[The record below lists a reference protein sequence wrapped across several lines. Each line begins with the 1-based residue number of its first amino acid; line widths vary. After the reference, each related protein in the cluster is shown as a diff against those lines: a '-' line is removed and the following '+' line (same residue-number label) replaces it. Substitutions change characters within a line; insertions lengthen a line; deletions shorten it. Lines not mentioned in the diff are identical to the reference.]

1 MSDFRFGELRERS
14 LHRQLKVFY
23 RPSDGEAEWPLGQ
36 AIADLW
42 SPTVG
47 VIEIQTRTLAKLR
60 PKVAAY
66 LEAGLSVTV
75 VHPLSKQ
82 KTIAT
87 WNADRTE
94 LLRQRKSPKSERLET
109 AFREIGSLW
118 EFLLHPR
125 FRLVLTHIQET
136 EHRAEDGLGSW
147 RRQGRSRVDRVLDR
161 VLGET
166 VLQGRGDYTALVPA
180 GWVDPGTATTL
191 AQALALPLRET
202 QPLVSCLKKL
212 GILEVCGKSG
222 RSLLL
227 RRSEN

>member
-1 MSDFRFGELRERS
+1 VSEFRFGELRERS
-14 LHRQLKVFY
+14 LHRQLKAFY
-23 RPSDGEAEWPLGQ
+23 CPEDGEAEWPLGQ

-60 PKVAAY
+60 PKLAAY

-87 WNADRTE
+87 WNSDRTE
-94 LLRQRKSPKSERLET
+94 LLRQRKSPKSERLE
-109 AFREIGSLW
+109 ASFREIGSLW
-118 EFLLHPR
+118 EHLVHPR

-166 VLQGRGDYTALVPA
+166 VLARREDYAALVPSS
-180 GWVDPGTATTL
+180 WNEPDTASTL
-191 AQALALPLRET
+191 ARALDLAPREA
-202 QPLVSCLKKL
+202 QPLISCLKKL
-212 GILEVCGKSG
+212 GVLEVCGKSG

-227 RRSEN
+227 RRSTS

>member
-1 MSDFRFGELRERS
+1 MCIRDR
-14 LHRQLKVFY
+14 LKALY
-23 RPSDGEAEWPLGQ
+23 RPQDGEAEWPLGQ

-42 SPTVG
+42 SPTIG

-60 PKVAAY
+60 PKLAAY

-75 VHPLSKQ
+75 VHPLSQQ
-82 KTIAT
+82 KIIAT

-94 LLRQRKSPKSERLET
+94 LLRQRKSPKAERVE
-109 AFREIGSLW
+109 ASFREIGSLW
-118 EFLLHPR
+118 EYLVHPR

-166 VLQGRGDYTALVPA
+166 VFAKREDYAALVPST
-180 GWVDPGTATTL
+180 WDEPGTATTL
-191 AQALALPLRET
+191 AQALDLGPREA
-202 QPLVSCLKKL
+202 QPLISCLKKL
-212 GILEVCGKSG
+212 GVLEVCGKSG

-227 RRSEN
+227 RRSTS